1 MRELADTL
9 HLLATIASTLG
20 KSYFIIAETF
30 SSIREVATELTGLDD
45 WLEVARKAV
54 VGQKHGDHRTET
66 LLGHVADACRH
77 ILVQVFYLKG
87 RLLHGGECKEAQAE
101 GDRVSVLHEVHF
113 FTCALRSPRASL
125 ELHAAVLDYARCENI
140 RSWYVPKDLDTARY

>member
-30 SSIREVATELTGLDD
+30 SSIREVATELTGLAD

-54 VGQKHGDHRTET
+54 VGQKHGDHRIET
-66 LLGHVADACRH
+66 LLGHVADVCRH
-77 ILVQVFYLKG
+77 ILVQAFYLKG
-87 RLLHGGECKEAQAE
+87 RLLHGGECKEAQTE
-101 GDRVSVLHEVHF
+101 GDRVAILHEVHC
-113 FTCALRSPRASL
+113 FTCVFRSTRTSL
-125 ELHAAVLDYARCENI
+125 ELHAAALDYARCENI
-140 RSWYVPKDLDTARY
+140 RSWYVSEALDSTRH